1 MDLNN
6 LIKIGADAF
15 IASPGSGTAGSSLD
29 GDTIISALSN
39 LTSGDGGLD
48 IASIISNMQ
57 SSNLGETLQSWL
69 GEGDNTAIS
78 DQQISDVLGSD
89 NISIFASQLGLS
101 EEEAIGGLQD
111 ALPVIVDS
119 VSSSPLF
126 NLVGGIEGAIG
137 LASKFFR

>member
-6 LIKIGADAF
+6 LIKMGADAF
-15 IASPGSGTAGSSLD
+15 IASPGSGSAGSSLD
-29 GDTIISALSN
+29 ADTIVSALSN
-39 LTSGDGGLD
+39 LTSGEGGLD
-48 IASIISNMQ
+48 IGSIISNMQ
-57 SSNLGETLQSWL
+57 SSNLVETLQSWL
-69 GEGDNTAIS
+69 GDGDNSAIS
-78 DQQISDVLGSD
+78 DQQISDVLGSE
-89 NISIFASQLGLS
+89 NISTFASQLGLS

-126 NLVGGIEGAIG
+126 NLVGGIDGAMA